1 MTEGSAKDDLF
12 SIFKIS
18 PDGRERCLRR
28 DPDCGRRPAGPRS
41 SSWTSRARTAARFQS
56 RILEPGTT
64 VTVCWSPDGSRLALN
79 LLDQRTKEGSI
90 ALVDLDGSNFRKLPL
105 PPGRWNLLVCDWNT
119 LTPGLKV
126 GAPDETLDLKTPRGR
141 YQALLQEIK
150 KEKPFQPRKYLGRFL
165 EITDSAP
172 NDPAAIDAL
181 IWIITFGAD
190 GPEFSRAIDLLAQG
204 HAAGRKVGHA
214 ALTLTGKAAPAAEGL
229 IRAVVEKNP
238 DQYIKG
244 LACLALGQYLKHQ
257 SERVREIRE
266 DPDSARAWEA
276 IFVEEGSGKES
287 FARFRGRDPDAMM
300 KEADAIFERIGKEF
314 GGLSSQGDRLS
325 KAAFTELVKDAN
337 AELYE
342 MRNLCIGKPAPEI
355 AGQDVD
361 GKLFKLSDYRG
372 KVVVVTFWA
381 TWCGS
386 CLAMNESERSLV
398 KRMQG
403 KPFALLGVNG
413 DEDRD
418 KLKEWMKKEDI
429 TWRSWW
435 DGGGSANTP
444 GPIARQFNVHGW
456 PTIYILDHRS
466 VIRHKFLGSTQR
478 LDAAINTL
486 VEAVENGGNVSRIHR
501 PGS

>member
-1 MTEGSAKDDLF
+1 M
-12 SIFKIS
+12 
-18 PDGRERCLRR
+18 
-28 DPDCGRRPAGPRS
+28 
-41 SSWTSRARTAARFQS
+41 
-56 RILEPGTT
+56 
-64 VTVCWSPDGSRLALN
+64 
-79 LLDQRTKEGSI
+79 
-90 ALVDLDGSNFRKLPL
+90 
-105 PPGRWNLLVCDWNT
+105 
-119 LTPGLKV
+119 
-126 GAPDETLDLKTPRGR
+126 
-141 YQALLQEIK
+141 
-150 KEKPFQPRKYLGRFL
+150 
-165 EITDSAP
+165 
-172 NDPAAIDAL
+172 
-181 IWIITFGAD
+181 
-190 GPEFSRAIDLLAQG
+190 
-204 HAAGRKVGHA
+204 
-214 ALTLTGKAAPAAEGL
+214 

-244 LACLALGQYLKHQ
+244 LACLALGRYLKHQ

-276 IFVEEGSGKES
+276 IFVEEGSGKDS

-300 KEADAIFERIGKEF
+300 KEADAVFVRIGKEF

-342 MRNLCIGKPAPEI
+342 IRNLCAGKPAPEI

-361 GKLFKLSDYRG
+361 GKSFKLSDYRG
-372 KVVVVTFWA
+372 KVVVVSFWA

-435 DGGGSANTP
+435 DGGGNANTP
-444 GPIARQFNVHGW
+444 GPISRQFNVHGW
-456 PTIYILDHRS
+456 PTLYLLDHRG

-478 LDAAINTL
+478 LDAAINAL
-486 VEAVENGGNVSRIHR
+486 VEAVENGGDVSRINR